1 MREKKPFAESMR
13 CCRGRLECVGR
24 KDEGSAADQVARL
37 KECFILFYFELPCD
51 NVGDH
56 LHKRQDKPRQ
66 EALCYL

>member
-37 KECFILFYFELPCD
+37 KEFFF
-51 NVGDH
+51 
-56 LHKRQDKPRQ
+56 
-66 EALCYL
+66 